1 MVNLIYHGGLRLLH
15 LLFFGLK
22 STSRMKEPD
31 VVAERAAFAS
41 PSQDGVEVPAAVL
54 FLAPE
59 PRGVLWEKL
68 RAKAGPVER
77 GQPAPRA
84 LVQVPTEP
92 KKAGVALAAPRFSI
106 ISAAD
111 CDEGRLC
118 NTKCYST
125 LGKNTAALC
134 GSAASAGSILQ
145 ADSRPE
151 PGLFNDSVRRGT
163 WGRNQRHLQGGREME
178 QNERGSGF
186 PAFIMI
192 QTMEG
197 LLCHHSASKRHSFEI
212 NIF

>member
-1 MVNLIYHGGLRLLH
+1 
-15 LLFFGLK
+15 
-22 STSRMKEPD
+22 MKEPD

-151 PGLFNDSVRRGT
+151 PGLFNDSNSPHQTAAMDEMDLPQMKKEVESLKY
-163 WGRNQRHLQGGREME
+163 QLAFKREK
-178 QNERGSGF
+178 S
-186 PAFIMI
+186 
-192 QTMEG
+192 
-197 LLCHHSASKRHSFEI
+197 SKTVTDLVKWIEDGVPEDPFLNPELMKNNPWVEKGKCVI
-212 NIF
+212 L